1 MRVLLNGIPLLSPR
15 SGVGNYVFFLGEAL
29 RRVASEHEW
38 KFHYLTYQS
47 SQVRALPVSLLG
59 NVRRKLRNVPGMYT
73 VYRNTLEALF
83 RLNTWRR
90 EIDLYHETNYAP
102 FPFRGATVVTVYDLS
117 FYYYPETHPKER
129 VKFYERYFFPR
140 LGSVSHF
147 TAISESVK
155 REMVKD
161 LGIGSDRITVT
172 PLGLDAQYVPA
183 SAEKIPG
190 VLSKYCLTSGGYIIS
205 VGTKEPRKNLK
216 RLLAAYAAMPDP
228 LRRQF
233 PLAVVGGTGWLLD
246 DWENSLSQWGL
257 TGQVR
262 TLGYVPQD
270 DLPVLYSGAAL
281 MAYPSLYEGF
291 GLPPLEAMG
300 CGCPVLT
307 SNVSSLPEVVGDAA
321 CMVDPLNIDG
331 MSAALVRILEDSGER
346 RRLRSSGLERA
357 KQFHWDRCAL
367 LTFSAYEKAL
377 GITVKLGDAVGG
389 DNCFKTDILT
399 SSSD

>member
-15 SGVGNYVFFLGEAL
+15 SGVGNYVFYLGEAL

-38 KFHYLTYQS
+38 KFHYLTFQS
-47 SQVRALPVSLLG
+47 SHVRALPVSLFG
-59 NVRRKLRNVPGMYT
+59 SVRQKMRNVPGMYT
-73 VYRNTLEALF
+73 VYRSTLEALF
-83 RLNTWRR
+83 QVTTWRR
-90 EIDLYHETNYAP
+90 KIDLYHETNYAP

-117 FYYYPETHPKER
+117 FYYYPESHPKER

-140 LGSVSHF
+140 LGKVNHF
-147 TAISESVK
+147 VVISESVK

-161 LGIGSDRITVT
+161 LGISSDRITVT

-190 VLSKYCLTSGGYIIS
+190 VLTKYGLSPGRYIIS

-216 RLLAAYAAMPDP
+216 RLLAAFSAMPDA
-228 LRRQF
+228 LRRRF
-233 PLAVVGGTGWLLD
+233 PLIVVGGAGWLLD
-246 DWENSLSQWGL
+246 DWAQLISRWGL
-257 TGQVR
+257 RNQVR
-262 TLGYVPQD
+262 TLGYVPQE

-321 CMVDPLNIDG
+321 CMVDPLDVDAL
-331 MSAALVRILEDSGER
+331 SAAMVRILQDPGER
-346 RRLRSSGLERA
+346 DGMRSRGMERA
-357 KQFHWDRCAL
+357 KGFHWDRCAY
-367 LTFSAYEKAL
+367 LTFGAYEKAMGVNGL
-377 GITVKLGDAVGG
+377 IPRR
-389 DNCFKTDILT
+389 
-399 SSSD
+399 S